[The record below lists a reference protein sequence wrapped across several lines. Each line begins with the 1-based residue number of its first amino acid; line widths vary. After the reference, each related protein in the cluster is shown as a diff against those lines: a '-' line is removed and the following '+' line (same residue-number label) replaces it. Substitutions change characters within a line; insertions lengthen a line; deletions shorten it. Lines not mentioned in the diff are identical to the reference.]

1 MTIKEIADLAG
12 VSKSTVS
19 RVLNGSGSVNEQ
31 TRKKVLKLIKEY
43 DYVPSS
49 IARSLS
55 SKSSNTIGWILP
67 VIDSVFLVRSH
78 KALTM
83 HCPACNIL

>member
-43 DYVPSS
+43 DYCLLYTSRCV
-49 IARSLS
+49 
-55 SKSSNTIGWILP
+55 
-67 VIDSVFLVRSH
+67 
-78 KALTM
+78 
-83 HCPACNIL
+83 